1 MNQQTNAAGRRQIT
15 TAGILNI
22 IAGIWILISPWVY
35 GYAVDTGGMWNSVIV
50 GIVIAVL
57 ALIRASGAYTQAWLS
72 WINAILGL
80 WLIISPWVYGYD
92 NNTGGSWNSIILGI
106 IVCILAVWSA
116 QASRSSRQE
125 RH

>member
-1 MNQQTNAAGRRQIT
+1 MNQQTNAAWRRQIT
-15 TAGILNI
+15 TAGILSI
-22 IAGIWILISPWVY
+22 IAGIWILISPWVR

-57 ALIRASGAYTQAWLS
+57 ALIRASGAYTLAWLS

-80 WLIISPWVYGYD
+80 WLIISPWVYDYD
-92 NNTGGSWNSIILGI
+92 NNTEGNWNSIILSI
-106 IVCILAVWSA
+106 IVCILAVWGA